1 MTSRK
6 IMLLGEIG
14 VGKTSLVN
22 RLVHG
27 RFRTDYMPTI
37 NVEIYTYNLPE
48 TDDRPAVTL
57 LIWDTDGNFGQTIFS
72 SVYLK
77 NASAAIIVGD
87 STRPATLKAMAG
99 LATGWREARA
109 GRPLSLLLNKS
120 DLLPDADTHEL
131 PAELRAETTE
141 RLFKTSAKTGENV
154 DVAFHAT
161 ADAILR
167 RGL

>member
-1 MTSRK
+1 M
-6 IMLLGEIG
+6 
-14 VGKTSLVN
+14 
-22 RLVHG
+22 
-27 RFRTDYMPTI
+27 
-37 NVEIYTYNLPE
+37 PE
-48 TDDRPAVTL
+48 TNDRPALTL

-99 LATGWREARA
+99 LAAGWREARA

-120 DLLPDADTHEL
+120 DLLPDADTPEL

-141 RLFKTSAKTGENV
+141 PLFKTSAKTGENV